1 MATGRQGES
10 DGGRAD
16 GTNERISQGSYAM
29 RLNRHQRRATK
40 TDGRRPLF
48 RPRLLRLED
57 KLAPAV
63 FWVTNTN
70 DGGAGSLDEAIFLA
84 ENTPNA
90 GGPDEVRFDIDGAGV
105 HTIHPSQAFPVIADP
120 LIIDGYTQ
128 GQSTPGDP

>member
-48 RPRLLRLED
+48 RPRLERLED
-57 KLAPAV
+57 KVAPAV

-84 ENTPNA
+84 ENTPNV
-90 GGPDEVRFDIDGAGV
+90 GGVPDEVRFNIDGAGV
-105 HTIHPSQAFPVIADP
+105 HTIRPSQAFPLLNDAV
-120 LIIDGYTQ
+120 IIDGY
-128 GQSTPGDP
+128 